1 MLRVNRR
8 TANRHSTHGRT
19 SLKRKK
25 IKITPLDIAI
35 LLSLASAVIFIIYR
49 ITVDLNYKWRWAA
62 MPQYLFRY
70 DPEKGRWVTNLLMQ
84 GLLTTLR
91 LSFWG
96 TLLAILFGTVIGLF
110 RVSPSLFRRLV
121 GRSYVELVRNL
132 PPLVFIFIFYFFL
145 SEQIMPILGVDDFI
159 RTRSEGTQRFFE
171 IFFASPS
178 LFAPT
183 LSALLSLAIFEGAY
197 IAEIVRAGI
206 QSIERGQWEA
216 SYALGLTRWQQM
228 RHVVLP
234 QAVARILPP
243 LAGQF
248 ISLIKDSSICS
259 VISVQELTFQG
270 SELMAATYFT
280 IEIWLV
286 VAGLY
291 LMMTLSC
298 SLAVE
303 RLEIYMARSR

>member
-1 MLRVNRR
+1 M
-8 TANRHSTHGRT
+8 
-19 SLKRKK
+19 KRKK
-25 IKITPLDIAI
+25 TKITRLDVAI
-35 LLSLASAVIFIIYR
+35 LLSLATAVIFVIYR
-49 ITVDLNYKWRWAA
+49 ITVDLNYNWHWAA

-171 IFFASPS
+171 ILIASPS

-291 LMMTLSC
+291 LIMTLSC
-298 SLAVE
+298 SLLVE
-303 RLEIYMARSR
+303 RLEIYMARSRA

>member
-1 MLRVNRR
+1 
-8 TANRHSTHGRT
+8 
-19 SLKRKK
+19 LKRKK
-25 IKITPLDIAI
+25 TKITRLDVAI
-35 LLSLASAVIFIIYR
+35 LLSLATAVIFVIYR
-49 ITVDLNYKWRWAA
+49 ITVDLNYNWHWAA

-171 IFFASPS
+171 ILIASPS

-291 LMMTLSC
+291 LIMTLSC
-298 SLAVE
+298 SLLVE
-303 RLEIYMARSR
+303 RLEIYMARSRA

>member
-1 MLRVNRR
+1 
-8 TANRHSTHGRT
+8 
-19 SLKRKK
+19 LKRKK
-25 IKITPLDIAI
+25 TKITRLDVAI
-35 LLSLASAVIFIIYR
+35 LLSLATAVIFVIYR
-49 ITVDLNYKWRWAA
+49 ITVDLNYNWHWAA
-62 MPQYLFRY
+62 MPRYLFRY
-70 DPEKGRWVTNLLMQ
+70 DSEKGRWVTNLLMQ

-110 RVSPSLFRRLV
+110 RVSPRLFRRLV

-145 SEQIMPILGVDDFI
+145 SEQIMPILGVDNFI

-171 IFFASPS
+171 ILIASPS

-291 LMMTLSC
+291 LIMTLSC
-298 SLAVE
+298 SLLVE
-303 RLEIYMARSR
+303 RLEIYMARSRA